1 MIQLILS
8 KNPNLKATDINGR
21 DPIYLAVEQGNVKLF
36 NDILNSNEIDIHQ
49 TYNESEQN
57 LLHLACQVVCY
68 DIVMTLLDEHDFLPD
83 EPDKNGNT
91 PLFYAVAYTK
101 YDYEEDE
108 ENDEEEER
116 DKDLANKD
124 KIITELILRGCD
136 PSQSNRN
143 GRCPFTIA
151 DQRTMVVIGKAME
164 DPKYSEALNERKN
177 YWNRIREEETRER
190 YETKKLETKR
200 LNDFDNSRS
209 RQLSKMTKKERAKRE
224 EQLSIMIARG
234 GTLRNG
240 APKVVPKESNIRPWG
255 GSAETYEFQKEIRTK
270 LRDMNRDLRD
280 KINKLYE
287 QINELR
293 DSVIEPEDNQ
303 TNEENNE
310 FDSNPGEFTNET
322 DDANKCDE

>member
-36 NDILNSNEIDIHQ
+36 NDILNSNEINIHQ

-57 LLHLACQVVCY
+57 LLHIACQVVCY
-68 DIVMTLLDEHDFLPD
+68 DIVMSLLDEHEFLPD
-83 EPDKNGNT
+83 ETDKNGNT

-101 YDYEEDE
+101 YDYEED
-108 ENDEEEER
+108 DEEEER
-116 DKDLANKD
+116 DKDMVNKD

-164 DPKYSEALNERKN
+164 DPKYSEALNERRN
-177 YWNRIREEETRER
+177 YWNRIKEEEIRER

-200 LNDFDNSRS
+200 LNDFDNTRS
-209 RQLSKMTKKERAKRE
+209 RQLSKMSQKERAKRE
-224 EQLSIMIARG
+224 EQLSIMTARG
-234 GTLRNG
+234 GTLRNA
-240 APKVVPKESNIRPWG
+240 APKVVLKNSNIRPWG
-255 GSAETYEFQKEIRTK
+255 GSTETDMFQREIRAK
-270 LRDMNRDLRD
+270 LRDMNRALRD
-280 KINKLYE
+280 TINKMYE
-287 QINELR
+287 QINDLR

-303 TNEENNE
+303 SNEEINDFE
-310 FDSNPGEFTNET
+310 SNPGEFTNET